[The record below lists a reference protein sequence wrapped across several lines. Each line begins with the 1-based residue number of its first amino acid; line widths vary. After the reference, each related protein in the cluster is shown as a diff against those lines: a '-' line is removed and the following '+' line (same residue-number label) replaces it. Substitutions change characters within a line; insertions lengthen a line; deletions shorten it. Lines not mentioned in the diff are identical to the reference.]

1 MDEREFELINI
12 VGAGLSINQRDLS
25 RHMDL
30 SLGMV
35 NMLIRRLISKGFI
48 RITQLNKKKVSY
60 ILTPKGFSEKM
71 RKSVKYTI
79 KTVNSIGL
87 IKDRIKEIVVSLYE
101 EGERDFVVLGRSDF
115 ALLIEIVFK
124 EMGLNDYRMIYL
136 DEIPLEGMDG
146 VILICKEGIQ
156 GGERL
161 RNKTVDVIYELA
173 KEDLYVNYNG
183 E

>member
-1 MDEREFELINI
+1 
-12 VGAGLSINQRDLS
+12 
-25 RHMDL
+25 
-30 SLGMV
+30 
-35 NMLIRRLISKGFI
+35 
-48 RITQLNKKKVSY
+48 
-60 ILTPKGFSEKM
+60 M